1 MLPTLTGMTPFE
13 KKMAIILIG
22 AAAIMTM
29 DAIRTRPYTHPQFIA
44 DPYIA
49 PKGCEVRS
57 YEGHDD
63 IAESCAD
70 RRYLFTGWREYG
82 LQYPGKGGAYYRVGK
97 DLVGINCNYDECHVR
112 GNVEQNVFLDA
123 SGQSKRN

>member
-13 KKMAIILIG
+13 KKMAIILVG
-22 AAAIMTM
+22 ATVIMTM
-29 DAIRTRPYTHPQFIA
+29 DAIRTKPYTHPQFVA

-49 PKGCEVRS
+49 PQGCAVRS

-70 RRYLFTGWREYG
+70 RRYLFTGSREYG
-82 LQYPGKGGAYYRVGK
+82 LQYPGKGGAYYRVGN
-97 DLVGINCNYDECHVR
+97 DLVGINCDYGECHVH
-112 GNVEQNVFLDA
+112 GSVEQNVFLVRA
-123 SGQSKRN
+123 GKRRFR